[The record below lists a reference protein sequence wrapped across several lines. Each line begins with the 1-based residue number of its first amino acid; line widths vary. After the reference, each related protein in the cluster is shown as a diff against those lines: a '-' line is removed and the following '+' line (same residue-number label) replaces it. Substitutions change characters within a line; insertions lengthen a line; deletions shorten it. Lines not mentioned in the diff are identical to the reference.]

1 MQTICQ
7 HRKPFKKA
15 VQEKHKH
22 FTQTHTQAGS
32 KAGTQAG
39 PSKAKLGRKER
50 KGKRT
55 KTAEHGSSSTV
66 RQTANAEIGLLASRK
81 QRKKPPSPP
90 TTTTAAAIA
99 TTARDKSRIAYA
111 SSLGQSTDGY
121 IP

>member
-22 FTQTHTQAGS
+22 FTQAHTHTDRNTGKPKQGKS
-32 KAGTQAG
+32 
-39 PSKAKLGRKER
+39 ER

-55 KTAEHGSSSTV
+55 KTAKHGSSSTV

-81 QRKKPPSPP
+81 QRKKPPSP
-90 TTTTAAAIA
+90 TTT
-99 TTARDKSRIAYA
+99 
-111 SSLGQSTDGY
+111 LLL
-121 IP
+121 